1 MSSATVFSDFPSS
14 SPIMSAI
21 SDDTTVSP
29 SDHSSDS
36 TSETSSSLVNSRRLL
51 ESVIDGYVERTFCE
65 DLDYLGTMGGIDE
78 VLNILDTDPLA
89 GLDPDEDLEA
99 RICRFGRNA
108 LPRTK
113 PNGFFTLFW
122 ENSKDLMMRMLLV
135 CGVISLLLGVFFG
148 ERPEIEW
155 IDGFSIFLSVFIIL
169 TVIVGTRDLYRHSRQ
184 MTPSES
190 EDFGNCPKRR
200 SVFVA

>member
-1 MSSATVFSDFPSS
+1 MSTRSDDASLSPSESS
-14 SPIMSAI
+14 SE
-21 SDDTTVSP
+21 
-29 SDHSSDS
+29 S
-36 TSETSSSLVNSRRLL
+36 TSETSSSLHNSRRLL
-51 ESVIDGYVERTFCE
+51 ETVIDGYVERTFCE
-65 DLDYLGTMGGIDE
+65 DLDYLCTMGGIDE

-89 GLDPDEDLEA
+89 GLDPDEDIQA

-113 PNGFFTLFW
+113 PNGFFALFW

-169 TVIVGTRDLYRHSRQ
+169 TVIVSARGL
-184 MTPSES
+184 
-190 EDFGNCPKRR
+190 
-200 SVFVA
+200 